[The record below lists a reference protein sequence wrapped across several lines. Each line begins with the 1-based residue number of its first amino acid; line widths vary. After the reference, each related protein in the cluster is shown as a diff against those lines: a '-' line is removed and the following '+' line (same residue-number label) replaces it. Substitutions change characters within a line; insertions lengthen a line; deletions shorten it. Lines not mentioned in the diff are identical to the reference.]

1 MARVFVR
8 LHNDGAVF
16 DTGVACVIFH
26 WNRQIPGCDVTV
38 SAAEK
43 ASSPHQQLEMRFASN
58 GRDETRTIE
67 LSNLV
72 IAGWTGRDIKAVQHH
87 IDELVEL
94 GVRAPKSIP
103 TYYRA
108 SVELLTTKRSVQT
121 LGNKSSGEVEPLLIS
136 INNELWVG
144 IGSDHTD
151 REVEAYSVEVSKQM
165 CLKPVAR
172 DLWRFADV
180 EAHWD
185 KLVLRSRIR
194 NGGNEWTLY
203 QEGLLS
209 QIRPPSDLIKNYPGA
224 QGGKLPNGTA
234 MFCGTFSAKGGIRSA
249 SEFSFEIED
258 PVLGRKITHAYA
270 IDTLQRSDE
279 PDAD

>member
-1 MARVFVR
+1 
-8 LHNDGAVF
+8 
-16 DTGVACVIFH
+16 
-26 WNRQIPGCDVTV
+26 VTV
-38 SAAEK
+38 SDTERS
-43 ASSPHQQLEMRFASN
+43 SSPHQQLEMRFVAD
-58 GRDETRTIE
+58 GRVETRKVE

-72 IAGWTGRDIKAVQHH
+72 IAGWTGRDVKAVQHH

-94 GVRAPKSIP
+94 GVRAPKTIP

-108 SVELLTTKRSVQT
+108 SVELLTTNRGVQA
-121 LGNKSSGEVEPLLIS
+121 LGEYSSGEVEPMLLS
-136 INNELWVG
+136 LRGELWVG

-151 REVEAYSVEVSKQM
+151 RAVEAYSVEVSKQM

-185 KLVLRSRIR
+185 KLVMRSRIR
-194 NGGNEWTLY
+194 NGGSEWTLY
-203 QEGLLS
+203 QEGTLS
-209 QIRPPSDLIKNYPGA
+209 QIRQPLELIRNYPGA
-224 QGGKLPNGTA
+224 QGGKLPDGTA

-258 PVLGRKITHAYA
+258 PVLGRKIAHAYS
-270 IDTLQRSDE
+270 IDTLQRSEE

>member
-1 MARVFVR
+1 
-8 LHNDGAVF
+8 
-16 DTGVACVIFH
+16 
-26 WNRQIPGCDVTV
+26 
-38 SAAEK
+38 
-43 ASSPHQQLEMRFASN
+43 MRFVSN
-58 GRDETRTIE
+58 GHDETRTIE
-67 LSNLV
+67 LTNLV

-94 GVRAPKSIP
+94 GVRAPKTIP

-108 SVELLTTKRSVQT
+108 SVELLTTRGSVQA
-121 LGNKSSGEVEPLLIS
+121 LGERSSGEVEPVLLS
-136 INNELWVG
+136 LDGELWVG

-194 NGGNEWTLY
+194 DGGDEWTLY
-203 QEGLLS
+203 QEGTLS
-209 QIRPPSDLIKNYPGA
+209 QIRPPLELIKNYPGA
-224 QGGKLPNGTA
+224 QGDKLPNGTA

-258 PVLGRKITHAYA
+258 PLLGRKITHAYA
-270 IDTLQRSDE
+270 IDTLQRSE
-279 PDAD
+279 KPNAD